1 MGAVTSTMAAKFAFF
16 PPSPPSY
23 KLEEAVKGKLGMSGV
38 AERETVDVLRLDTK
52 RGNQVVAVYIKNPT
66 AKLTLLYSHGNAADL
81 GHMYELFYELS
92 AHLRVNLMGSVQ
104 I

>member
-1 MGAVTSTMAAKFAFF
+1 MTSTMAAKFAFF

-23 KLEEAVKGKLGMSGV
+23 ELEEVVKGKLGMSGV
-38 AERETVDVLRLDTK
+38 AARETVDVLRLDTK
-52 RGNQVVAVYIKNPT
+52 RGNQVVAVYIKNT
-66 AKLTLLYSHGNAADL
+66 SAKLTLLYSHGNAADL
-81 GHMYELFYELS
+81 GQMYELFYELS